1 MEPGTSHYELY
12 KNHDRFWMDYDY
24 VYPVLSRRSRGIS
37 VGINL
42 NPAGDCNFRCVYC
55 QVDPA
60 YTRKFSAIHLETL
73 HQELRT
79 CVAYAVSGRIFED
92 EVFRDVPPRLR
103 RVNDV
108 AFSGDG
114 EPTLSPAF
122 PQAVE
127 IAADVRQK
135 LMMHGYPDDMRRATE
150 EMKLVLITNATRF
163 RQPTVQRAL
172 ETLMANNG
180 EIWAKL
186 DAGTEAYYEMIDRSR
201 VPFSEILAGIT
212 DVAKQNPVVL
222 QTLFCR
228 MAGQGPSDAEIA
240 AYCRRIQDIL
250 AAGGAID
257 HIQLHSVC
265 RRTAVAACTGLEP
278 PILNQIAAEIRETTG
293 VTVEVY

>member
-12 KNHDRFWMDYDY
+12 QNHDRFWMDYDY

-60 YTRKFSAIHLETL
+60 RTRKLASFDLEKL
-73 HQELRT
+73 RQELRT

-92 EVFRDVPPRLR
+92 EIFRDVPPGLR

-114 EPTLSPAF
+114 EPTISPVFAR
-122 PQAVE
+122 AVA
-127 IAADVRQK
+127 IAADVRLK
-135 LMMHGYPDDMRRATE
+135 LMEYGHPEEMRQAAN

-163 RQPTVQRAL
+163 RQPEVQRAL

-186 DAGTEAYYEMIDRSR
+186 DAGTEAYYEKIDRSR

-228 MAGQGPSDAEIA
+228 MDGQGPTAGEIA
-240 AYCRRIQDIL
+240 AYCARIRDIL
-250 AAGGAID
+250 AAGGAIH

-265 RRTAVAACTGLEP
+265 RRTAVAACTRLEP
-278 PILNQIAAEIRETTG
+278 PLLEQIAAEIRETTD

>member
-1 MEPGTSHYELY
+1 MEPGTSHHELY
-12 KNHDRFWMDYDY
+12 RNHDRFWMDYDY

-37 VGINL
+37 VGINI

-55 QVDPA
+55 QVDHCQ
-60 YTRKFSAIHLETL
+60 TRKLPAFDLEKL
-73 HQELRT
+73 REELRT
-79 CVAYAVSGRIFED
+79 CVAYALSGQIFED
-92 EVFRDVPPRLR
+92 AVFRDVPRELR

-114 EPTLSPAF
+114 EPTISPVFA
-122 PQAVE
+122 QAVD

-135 LMMHGYPDDMRRATE
+135 FMEYGHPDDMRQAAK

-163 RQPTVQRAL
+163 RQPEVHAAL
-172 ETLMANNG
+172 EKLMANNG

-186 DAGTEAYYEMIDRSR
+186 DAGTEAYYQEIDRSR

-212 DVAKQNPVVL
+212 DVAKKTPVVI

-228 MAGQGPSDAEIA
+228 MNGEAPAETELA
-240 AYCRRIQDIL
+240 AYRRRIQDIL
-250 AAGGAID
+250 AAGGKID

-265 RRTAVAACTGLEP
+265 RRTAVEACTRLETEYLEP
-278 PILNQIAAEIRETTG
+278 IAARIHEETG
-293 VTVEVY
+293 VAVKIY